1 MWNFYMLKPFF
12 LRIQRMWNYNCPA
25 VNAIPRKGENGDGGG
40 GQALEHGTEYAG
52 YRGQPE
58 ASSPGGSVADSAA
71 TQWARN
77 TQQRAPVRVPRAARQ
92 TVPYTRGITQSPRPH
107 DMETV

>member
-1 MWNFYMLKPFF
+1 M
-12 LRIQRMWNYNCPA
+12 A
-25 VNAIPRKGENGDGGG
+25 G

-77 TQQRAPVRVPRAARQ
+77 TQQRAPVGA
-92 TVPYTRGITQSPRPH
+92 PRPATLAKSRRALALTTWKQREQGLGFISPQDVPLPEPNDFVVIVRKKPVQH
-107 DMETV
+107 VFV